1 MVVILFVALSFYCIY
16 LNLRV
21 REIQEELTEL
31 NIDIDT
37 LEIKVYNKMMDVRTE
52 IKGLI
57 KSKTVEKS
65 RRRSTKR
72 SRKISPTKIS

>member
-1 MVVILFVALSFYCIY
+1 MVVILFVTLSFYCIY

-57 KSKTVEKS
+57 T
-65 RRRSTKR
+65 
-72 SRKISPTKIS
+72 

>member
-1 MVVILFVALSFYCIY
+1 MVVILFVTLSFYCIY

-31 NIDIDT
+31 NIDLDT
-37 LEIKVYNKMMDVRTE
+37 IEIKVYNKMMDVRTE

-57 KSKTVEKS
+57 KSKKVEKS

>member
-1 MVVILFVALSFYCIY
+1 MVVILFVVLSFYCIY
-16 LNLRV
+16 LNLRLK
-21 REIQEELTEL
+21 EIQEELTEL
-31 NIDIDT
+31 SIDVDT
-37 LEIKVYNKMMDVRTE
+37 LEIKVYNKMMDVRSE

-57 KSKTVEKS
+57 KPKTVEKS

>member
-1 MVVILFVALSFYCIY
+1 MVAILFVVLGFYCIY
-16 LNLRV
+16 LNLRLK
-21 REIQEELTEL
+21 EIQEELTEL
-31 NIDIDT
+31 SLDVDT
-37 LEIKVYNKMMDVRTE
+37 LEIKVYNKMMDVRSE

-72 SRKISPTKIS
+72 SRKVSPTEAS

>member
-1 MVVILFVALSFYCIY
+1 MVVILFVVISFYCIY
-16 LNLRV
+16 LNLRLK
-21 REIQEELTEL
+21 EIQEELTEL
-31 NIDIDT
+31 SLDIDT
-37 LEIKVYNKMMDVRTE
+37 LEIKVYNKMMDVRAE

-72 SRKISPTKIS
+72 SRKLPKA

>member
-1 MVVILFVALSFYCIY
+1 MVVILFVVLSFYCIY
-16 LNLRV
+16 LNLRLK
-21 REIQEELTEL
+21 EIQEELTEL
-31 NIDIDT
+31 SLDIDT
-37 LEIKVYNKMMDVRTE
+37 LEIKVYNKMMDVRRE

-72 SRKISPTKIS
+72 SRKRSTTKIS